1 MGPSH
6 ETLKTS
12 AGLPPVRLVR
22 SGDRAFTRRMATAS
36 IGLKPMRLAV
46 HRNTTEI
53 QKYIPIVQQTTSAP
67 QHTETMAIYQT
78 TSAPQHTADDF
89 SSTAYSR
96 RLQLHSI
103 QQTTSA
109 PQHSH
114 SIQQS
119 QLSSRQC
126 QLHSIQLH
134 QLSSRLLQLHG
145 IQHTAI
151 PTVQQ
156 TMSASQHTADDF
168 SSTAHSR

>member
-1 MGPSH
+1 MKRNAATVQGYNLRDS
-6 ETLKTS
+6 LV
-12 AGLPPVRLVR
+12 AGTECLPAEWRQQVL
-22 SGDRAFTRRMATAS
+22 
-36 IGLKPMRLAV
+36 GLKPMRLAV

-53 QKYIPIVQQTTSAP
+53 QKYIPIVQKTTSAP

-145 IQHTAI
+145 IQHTAY
-151 PTVQQ
+151 
-156 TMSASQHTADDF
+156 
-168 SSTAHSR
+168 SR